1 MQFFIKNKNLTINF
15 DFSTIYVKI
24 LARSFKL
31 GIEKLIKK
39 LKIKNWIPYGWN
51 MAKIEPLDKPKGKLI
66 LVTSINPTKYGE
78 GKTTMSIGLADSMT
92 KLGKKTILALREP
105 SLGPVFGVKGG
116 ATGGGKSKL
125 VPSDEINLHFTGDF
139 HAITSANNLLCALI
153 DNHLFHGNQL
163 DIDKNN
169 ILFHRCIDMN
179 DRSLREITI
188 SQEKLKNN
196 VERKESF
203 TITSASEIMAIL
215 CLAKNLEDLKER
227 LGDILI
233 AFSRSGK
240 PIYARDLKA
249 ENAMTIL
256 LKNAIMPNLVMSANS
271 TPAIVHGGPFANIA
285 HGCNSIIA
293 TKTALSLGQY
303 CVTEAGFGADLGGE
317 KFIDLKCRLSGL
329 NPNVVVIVVSL
340 RAIKSHSDDGSLDD
354 GLDNLLKHIEN
365 FKNVF
370 NKQVVVAINKFE
382 NDDEKEL
389 AIIQEFCAKH
399 GVKAILSSPY
409 LEDFGCIDLA
419 KQVISLC
426 DNNNSD
432 LKYAYDLDGTIKD
445 KISSLA
451 KNIYGAGNIV
461 YSPVAE
467 EKIAKFE
474 KLGGNYPIVVA
485 KTQYSLSD
493 DEKLTGRP
501 KNFDFHVR
509 DIEIKTGA
517 KFIVVIAGK
526 ISLMP
531 GLPLEPNSEKM
542 TIDKNGDVKL

>member
-15 DFSTIYVKI
+15 DFSAICVKI

-105 SLGPVFGVKGG
+105 SLGPVFGIKGG

-409 LEDFGCIDLA
+409 LEDFVCIDLA

-474 KLGGNYPIVVA
+474 KLGENYPIVVA

-501 KNFDFHVR
+501 KKFDFHVR

-542 TIDKNGDVKL
+542 SIDKNGNVKL

>member
-1 MQFFIKNKNLTINF
+1 
-15 DFSTIYVKI
+15 
-24 LARSFKL
+24 
-31 GIEKLIKK
+31 
-39 LKIKNWIPYGWN
+39 

-92 KLGKKTILALREP
+92 KLGKKVILALREP
-105 SLGPVFGVKGG
+105 SLGPVFGIKGG

-340 RAIKSHSDDGSLDD
+340 RAIKSHSDDGS
-354 GLDNLLKHIEN
+354 
-365 FKNVF
+365 
-370 NKQVVVAINKFE
+370 
-382 NDDEKEL
+382 
-389 AIIQEFCAKH
+389 
-399 GVKAILSSPY
+399 
-409 LEDFGCIDLA
+409 
-419 KQVISLC
+419 
-426 DNNNSD
+426 
-432 LKYAYDLDGTIKD
+432 
-445 KISSLA
+445 
-451 KNIYGAGNIV
+451 
-461 YSPVAE
+461 
-467 EKIAKFE
+467 
-474 KLGGNYPIVVA
+474 
-485 KTQYSLSD
+485 
-493 DEKLTGRP
+493 
-501 KNFDFHVR
+501 
-509 DIEIKTGA
+509 
-517 KFIVVIAGK
+517 
-526 ISLMP
+526 
-531 GLPLEPNSEKM
+531 
-542 TIDKNGDVKL
+542 